1 MLAASV
7 DDEPL
12 GVRVEV
18 TLAERRRVHRVEQ
31 LLQLA
36 DMDVESS
43 WITWLQ
49 VLSFCLGS
57 APSTSPMQVALFN
70 V

>member
-12 GVRVEV
+12 GVRVEI

-36 DMDVESS
+36 DMDVEPS
-43 WITWLQ
+43 WIPWLQ
-49 VLSFCLGS
+49 VLSFCLGIG
-57 APSTSPMQVALFN
+57 AVDGPMEVGLFN